1 MALSERD
8 FAILEFEQTWW
19 QFDATKDAAVLARF
33 DCSPERYDQLLADIL
48 DDPEAES
55 VAPLLVRRRN
65 RLQARSREQRL
76 ANQRHQT
83 GGAQ

>member
-1 MALSERD
+1 MLVSPRR
-8 FAILEFEQTWW
+8 TG
-19 QFDATKDAAVLARF
+19 KAAGNGTQRAGFR